1 MCGGSVS
8 VFICDLCVRWLCDAC
23 VRLLLA
29 GIASYFRVSVA
40 ESAAPVTAP
49 ETCPNRVHRIKN
61 RAVRLVPQC
70 PDFLEKVLTHFAALL
85 SLLPLES
92 GDKRIA
98 TDAEARRVRISR
110 HAL

>member
-1 MCGGSVS
+1 VCGGSVS

-49 ETCPNRVHRIKN
+49 VTCPNRVHRIKN

-70 PDFLEKVLTHFAALL
+70 PDFLEKFLTHLAALL
-85 SLLPLES
+85 SLLLLES
-92 GDKRIA
+92 GRKNCD
-98 TDAEARRVRISR
+98 RRRGPSR
-110 HAL
+110 ENDNMS